1 MYAVGLVEGA
11 AVDADAEVGACC
23 EGKTCAGPE
32 EEKAHGAAY

>member
-11 AVDADAEVGACC
+11 AVDTDAEVGAGCKG
-23 EGKTCAGPE
+23 EACAGPE